1 MAGLGTRDSGL
12 GLRCDTMM
20 PIVKA
25 IDFPRFEDD
34 VGDFRRL
41 MNCEIFSGT
50 AVISLAV
57 GSLDLWGTLNFKS
70 AGLAAELGYGSPAL
84 VGCLVI
90 DEFEQE
96 AITEQIRTVIATCDG
111 ATESDVIQL
120 LGEHFGIED
129 TDGHLLS
136 WGPGGG

>member
-57 GSLDLWGTLNFKS
+57 GSLDLWGTELQIGGIGSRTWIWKS
-70 AGLAAELGYGSPAL
+70 SSSGMSR
-84 VGCLVI
+84 
-90 DEFEQE
+90 D
-96 AITEQIRTVIATCDG
+96 
-111 ATESDVIQL
+111 
-120 LGEHFGIED
+120 
-129 TDGHLLS
+129 
-136 WGPGGG
+136 